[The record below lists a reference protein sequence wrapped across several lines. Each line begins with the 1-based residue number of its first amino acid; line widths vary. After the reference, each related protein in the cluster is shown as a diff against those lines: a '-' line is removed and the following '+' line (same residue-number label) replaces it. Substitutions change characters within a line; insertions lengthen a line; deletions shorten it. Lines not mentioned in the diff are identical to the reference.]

1 MYVSITMWPACVLK
15 QDPESFV
22 FRNRFI
28 LTHFESLSG
37 WWTVFWVVVQVWP
50 YLPCF
55 SGGSISTRSQG
66 ENGDGISVR
75 SLCWASHVLLYPG
88 PFPTYA
94 EWNISI
100 MFRVFFPWM
109 PRPPSFF
116 FFGGGF
122 RGFPKK
128 VRLFLGQTNNNNMAY
143 IFLSFL
149 FWWVTQGKI
158 SRVLAAKLSLCCRV
172 DALGDQA
179 LLPRMEMGWWGWWR
193 VGDKVGERLSW
204 WQICKHMYIYRYS
217 HGNGKKSCKKNNGCL
232 PFWMMINQYEKRWC
246 FKKTDM

>member
-1 MYVSITMWPACVLK
+1 MFWSKIQSPLYSETDLFWHISNPSLAGGPYFGSSCRYGLIYHASLVGQSAPALK
-15 QDPESFV
+15 A
-22 FRNRFI
+22 R
-28 LTHFESLSG
+28 T
-37 WWTVFWVVVQVWP
+37 
-50 YLPCF
+50 
-55 SGGSISTRSQG
+55 
-66 ENGDGISVR
+66 GDGISVR

-100 MFRVFFPWM
+100 MFRVFFHEC
-109 PRPPSFF
+109 RAHLF

-128 VRLFLGQTNNNNMAY
+128 VRLFLGQTNNNNNMAY

-204 WQICKHMYIYRYS
+204 WQICKHMYIYIDTPMEME
-217 HGNGKKSCKKNNGCL
+217 KNHV
-232 PFWMMINQYEKRWC
+232 
-246 FKKTDM
+246 KKTMGAFPFGWW